1 MMAVESRMVALGQV
15 IPDFTLKS
23 VQGDLISLDDFV
35 EAPALMVAFLCN
47 HCPYVRH
54 VEKKLGSV
62 LAGLPDLAV
71 LGVCSNDVEA
81 YPDDAPPNLLE
92 QARRAGWNF
101 PYLVDEDQDVARAFG
116 AACTPDFFLY
126 DADRLLAYRG
136 AFDES
141 TPGNRKPVTGELLA
155 DAALRVLADEPVPE
169 PHRASMGCS
178 IKWKPGLDPTR

>member
-1 MMAVESRMVALGQV
+1 MCVQGSHRGRRRPWDGVVVAWHHGQAIEGSMMAVESRMVALGQV

-35 EAPALMVAFLCN
+35 EAPALLVAFLCN

-116 AACTPDFFLY
+116 
-126 DADRLLAYRG
+126 
-136 AFDES
+136 
-141 TPGNRKPVTGELLA
+141 
-155 DAALRVLADEPVPE
+155 
-169 PHRASMGCS
+169 
-178 IKWKPGLDPTR
+178 